1 MQNGGIIKI
10 PKKIRRIITLHEYE
24 KEKLMRIKIH
34 N

>member
-24 KEKLMRIKIH
+24 KKNSENK
-34 N
+34 NT